1 MFEDVTENLR
11 VEASKFIEQ
20 SCKLAEL
27 LPPDKKILFRLKF
40 QYGYSNSEI
49 AKLLGLHNG
58 HVSRKIRKIADEINN
73 MRKGIFPL
81 SEKQK
86 RRQTKKRK
94 AEYDRTRHRQKV
106 LQGHS

>member
-49 AKLLGLHNG
+49 AELLNIHSGN
-58 HVSRKIRKIADEINN
+58 VSRKLQKIAEELNDMRKIV
-73 MRKGIFPL
+73 RGT
-81 SEKQK
+81 S
-86 RRQTKKRK
+86 
-94 AEYDRTRHRQKV
+94 AER
-106 LQGHS
+106 